1 MASESAHPP
10 LGFYADNPEWVSPE
24 IITDDLLGRRE
35 KAGNTFWIAS
45 AVFGGLLVLGVV
57 GMVMRLIDGVSDTA
71 QWGYT
76 AAVLSFMLTTASAAP
91 MVAIAPRVAKGHWRR
106 IISRPAEMWSV
117 AGLISLLLFIPML
130 WVLPSLE
137 DGRRSMW
144 FYHPGE
150 VYPYSPHLW
159 TALAIVSLVIV
170 GFFLLWVSALPDLAA
185 IRDRLP
191 KGSAA
196 RRRYEWLAR
205 GWKGTA
211 AQWDWQKHRIG
222 ILGAFYFIM
231 LITVHFLFSIDFL
244 MTLVPG
250 WIDALYPATH
260 AANALQAGVATVVLT
275 MAFLRFVCGYKEIGY
290 DQFWGLGKLLF
301 ALSLL
306 WFWFW
311 FSSFNVMWYGKK
323 PNEQAVFD
331 LFIKGPYMPI
341 FYLTFVTVFVF
352 PLFTMIWNFLRRSI
366 WGPTLIA
373 VSVLIGTFF
382 DRVRLYVAS
391 YSVSDQSANHEGIEV
406 IPPTIYPD
414 VADVFIVVGAIGG
427 AVFLYLMATRVI
439 PVINLWEQKELLL
452 YKEHKKYHR
461 TVVMVLGKPE

>member
-1 MASESAHPP
+1 MASESVHPP
-10 LGFYADNPEWVSPE
+10 IGFYADNPKWVSPE
-24 IITDDLLGRRE
+24 IITDDLLSRRE
-35 KAGNTFWIAS
+35 KTGSTFWIAS
-45 AVFGGLLVLGVV
+45 AFFGGLLVLGVV

-137 DGRRSMW
+137 DGRRSLW

-191 KGSAA
+191 IGSAA
-196 RRRYEWLAR
+196 RRRYTWLAR
-205 GWKGTA
+205 GWLGTS
-211 AQWDWQKHRIG
+211 AQWDWQKHRMG

-231 LITVHFLFSIDFL
+231 LITVHFLFSVDFL

-260 AANALQAGVATVVLT
+260 AVNALQAGVATVILT

-290 DQFWGLGKLLF
+290 EQFWGLGKLMF
-301 ALSLL
+301 ALSLM

-341 FYLTFVTVFVF
+341 FYLTFVTVFIV
-352 PLFTMIWNFLRRSI
+352 PWFTMIWNFLRRSI
-366 WGPTLIA
+366 WGPSIIA
-373 VSVLIGTFF
+373 VSVLVGTFF
-382 DRVRLYVAS
+382 DRVRIFVAS

-427 AVFLYLMATRVI
+427 AIFLYLMATRVI
-439 PVINLWEQKELLL
+439 PVINVWEQKELLL
-452 YKEHKKYHR
+452 YKVHKKYHR